1 MVAVAVVDH
10 IFPLDLPVDLVDP
23 VEEEQE
29 PLQEMV
35 YQEVQE
41 QTVSVEAVEVQVD
54 KQEFIAE
61 DQVLEAG
68 MEKLF

>member
-1 MVAVAVVDH
+1 
-10 IFPLDLPVDLVDP
+10 
-23 VEEEQE
+23 
-29 PLQEMV
+29 MV